1 MKKYFSSLVL
11 AVFIF
16 STILFPQSL
25 VAADQ
30 FPDVVSDHPH
40 STAIQ
45 WIKDKSIVQGYSDG
59 TFHPDD
65 TVSRAEFSK
74 IMINSVYDAVAIQNC
89 TTEKKFP
96 DVIVG
101 SWEEDYIC
109 VAFESDTIQGF
120 EDGTFRPWAPV
131 SLHEAYKILA
141 GAFGWE
147 PQETTDPWW
156 IGYEQFFQG
165 ERAPASIGVVE
176 DKLTRG
182 GMAQLIYSFNRNTTS
197 NNLLYHGRFIVSKSL
212 NLELL
217 TYEGVQSREKFQV
230 SAYPKDGKVYQLL
243 QVMAFDGLEW
253 DEVYREELDVR
264 TAPLLGF
271 VDNGAGKTG
280 AVVINSYNG
289 AGTSTNWFMLAEAD
303 GVIVKLEV
311 TGRES
316 VLDAYDYQDM
326 GYNAVNISGNTITE
340 NIPGYSKAAS
350 RCCTDKEPISID
362 YIFDGDAIVVEAVVV
377 SEEGVE

>member
-1 MKKYFSSLVL
+1 MKKYFLFSFVAL
-11 AVFIF
+11 FIF
-16 STILFPQSL
+16 SAIIFPRPI
-25 VAADQ
+25 AAAEQ
-30 FPDVVSDHPH
+30 FPDVASDHSH
-40 STAIQ
+40 ATAIQ
-45 WIKDKSIVQGYSDG
+45 WIKDKNIVQGYPDG
-59 TFHPDD
+59 TYHPDD

-74 IMINSVYDAVAIQNC
+74 IMINSVYDAMAIQNC
-89 TTEKKFP
+89 SSEKKFP
-96 DVIVG
+96 DVTVG
-101 SWEEDYIC
+101 SWEEDYVC

-165 ERAPASIGVVE
+165 ERAPASVGTVG

-197 NNLLYHGRFIVSKSL
+197 DSLLYHGRFIVSKSL
-212 NLELL
+212 NLELVNYKGL
-217 TYEGVQSREKFQV
+217 QSREKVQV
-230 SAYPKDGKVYQLL
+230 SAYPIDGKVYQLL
-243 QVMAFDGLEW
+243 QVMAFNGLEW
-253 DEVYREELDVR
+253 DEVYREELNVR
-264 TAPLLGF
+264 TPPLLGF

-289 AGTSTNWFMLAEAD
+289 AGTSTNWFMLAESD
-303 GVIVKLEV
+303 GEIVKLEV

-316 VLDAYDYQDM
+316 VLDSYGYQDM
-326 GYNAVNISGNTITE
+326 GYNAVNLSGNTITE
-340 NIPGYSKAAS
+340 NIPGYSKEAN
-350 RCCTDKEPISID
+350 RCCPDKSPISID
-362 YIFDGDAIVVEAVVV
+362 YKFDGEAIVVDVVVV
-377 SEEGVE
+377 SETPE